1 MTHFTALLMMFQ
13 GYYGYVTFVWV
24 YGLFIGGYNY
34 TLKMFVYQ
42 KVRARNFA
50 RAWGYVQ
57 CSQALPNLLGIPLV
71 GYINL
76 GTNGRAGYYLCAIS
90 VLLGSLTLCL
100 IDLHKKN
107 LRKKRR
113 LRKMR
118 SKNLGGD
125 EVIERQQGCKD
136 ESDKHWEEAKI
147 EANKDSVHES
157 VIPTPRFLTPAN
169 SLEDLD
175 EDDEIDLK
183 IPELSHFSE
192 EGIADMDIP
201 EELLDELEYLDNI
214 TSCDKVENYLMLEEY
229 EQNLI
234 KEIEGPPT
242 LGKRARKW
250 SLVRQAS
257 SLFNQGR
264 KISFLVPKKNRR
276 PYNVK

>member
-1 MTHFTALLMMFQ
+1 
-13 GYYGYVTFVWV
+13 
-24 YGLFIGGYNY
+24 
-34 TLKMFVYQ
+34 
-42 KVRARNFA
+42 
-50 RAWGYVQ
+50 
-57 CSQALPNLLGIPLV
+57 
-71 GYINL
+71 
-76 GTNGRAGYYLCAIS
+76 
-90 VLLGSLTLCL
+90 
-100 IDLHKKN
+100 
-107 LRKKRR
+107 
-113 LRKMR
+113 MR
-118 SKNLGGD
+118 SKNLGGA
-125 EVIERQQGCKD
+125 EVVERHHGCRHD
-136 ESDKHWEEAKI
+136 SDKHFEEAKL
-147 EANKDSVHES
+147 ETNKDSVHES
-157 VIPTPRFLTPAN
+157 VHAPTPRFLTPAN

-257 SLFNQGR
+257 SLFNQGENW
-264 KISFLVPKKNRR
+264 IFEGG
-276 PYNVK
+276 

>member
-24 YGLFIGGYNY
+24 YGIFIGGYNY

-50 RAWGYVQ
+50 RTWGYVQ
-57 CSQALPNLLGIPLV
+57 ASQALPNLLGIPV
-71 GYINL
+71 TGYINL
-76 GTNGRAGYYLCAIS
+76 VTDGRAGYYLSALS
-90 VLLGSLTLCL
+90 VIIGGVTLCL
-100 IDLHKKN
+100 IDLRKKN

-118 SKNLGGD
+118 SKNLGGE
-125 EVIERQQGCKD
+125 EVVERHHGCRHD
-136 ESDKHWEEAKI
+136 SDKHLETAKL
-147 EANKDSVHES
+147 ETNKDSVHES
-157 VIPTPRFLTPAN
+157 VHAPTPRFLTPAN

-257 SLFNQGR
+257 SLFNQGMILFSEDLY
-264 KISFLVPKKNRR
+264 KD
-276 PYNVK
+276 